1 MTYTLPL
8 VKRRSRFSLFPRFT
22 RSRPRASQRV
32 AAHHG
37 PEILLQIN
45 QIAALRPVFLSQLGR
60 RVRHGCTG
68 LLLRGRLRLRSPPFF
83 DDASTPAHPLRTC
96 TATSS
101 SFSPRRHPPRS
112 LPPRAGAA
120 TLLPRPHL
128 LPHPRPPRLLRQ
140 LRHAP
145 NCNLSAR
152 PPLPGSICQ
161 ISPLS
166 SFSSNQ
172 VCFPFLSTLS
182 LVSGGWPHLPL
193 PVALMAPSAALA
205 LVAFRSAFSTPLAS
219 EPTRKSQTSASHSH
233 GPTRDI
239 LRSSAPARRASPAV
253 AAGAAL
259 SPSGLWPSRKHQR
272 RPCRQTTLQSVSFPV
287 GVSRQGG
294 P

>member
-1 MTYTLPL
+1 LPLLCPEHCTAKLANITILPL
-8 VKRRSRFSLFPRFT
+8 VKRRSGFSLSPRFT

-45 QIAALRPVFLSQLGR
+45 QIAALRPV
-60 RVRHGCTG
+60 
-68 LLLRGRLRLRSPPFF
+68 LLLRGRLRLQSPPFF

-101 SFSPRRHPPRS
+101 SSSPRRHPPHS

-272 RPCRQTTLQSVSFPV
+272 RPCRQTTLQSVSFHV